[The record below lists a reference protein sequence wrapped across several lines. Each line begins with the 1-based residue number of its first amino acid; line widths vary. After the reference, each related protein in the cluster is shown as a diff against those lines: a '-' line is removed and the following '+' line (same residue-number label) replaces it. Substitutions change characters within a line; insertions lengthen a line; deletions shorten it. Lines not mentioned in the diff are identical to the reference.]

1 MAWKSDPM
9 SNRRWNK
16 AEREIQETMIL
27 VDYLTAHHMDFDD
40 LDNFSE
46 RTVKAAKEWKGG
58 Q

>member
-1 MAWKSDPM
+1 M
-9 SNRRWNK
+9 SNRKWNK

-46 RTVKAAKEWKGG
+46 RSVKAAKEWKGG